1 MNPPLDIRQ
10 LRAFVSLAQTGSF
23 TKTARQLHL
32 SQSAISH
39 SIKSLETEVQCRL
52 LDRVGRSVSL
62 TQAGE
67 QLLSHAQRILTERDD
82 ARERLKELSKWGHGR
97 LRIGASPTSCQY
109 LLPKVLREFKESF
122 PQCLIQ
128 IEPGDT
134 PTALDLLENRRIDLA
149 LALEPR
155 HEGQLEFRPLF
166 KDELQ
171 FLVSPLHRWAQAGRV
186 DRSEITRQR
195 FILYTKKSYMAEM
208 IDQYFQ
214 QEAIVLPTS
223 IELGNMEAIKE
234 LVKLGLG
241 VSILAPWVAQ
251 KELTEGSL
259 QALPLGRRKL
269 ERSWGILLRKGHHL
283 SLAQQTFIGLCSAVS
298 DNLRLYGS
306 GPEAAPVRTVAASA
320 DCGIAS

>member
-1 MNPPLDIRQ
+1 MNAPLDIRQ
-10 LRAFVSLAQTGSF
+10 LRAFVLLAQTGSF

-39 SIKSLETEVQCRL
+39 SIKALEAEVHCRL
-52 LDRVGRSVSL
+52 LDRVGRTVTL

-67 QLLSHAQRILTERDD
+67 QLLGHAQRILAEMEE
-82 ARERLKELSKWGHGR
+82 ARERLKNLGKWGHGR
-97 LRIGASPTSCQY
+97 LRIGASTTSCQY

-122 PQCLIQ
+122 PKCLIQ

-134 PTALDLLENRRIDLA
+134 ATALELLENRRIDLA

-155 HEGQLEFRPLF
+155 HLGELEFRPLF
-166 KDELQ
+166 KDELR
-171 FLVSPLHRWAQAGRV
+171 FLVSPIHPWAKAGRV

-195 FILYTKKSYMAEM
+195 YILYTRKSYMAEM
-208 IDQYFQ
+208 IDEYFQ
-214 QEAIVLPTS
+214 QEAMVLPSS

-251 KELTEGSL
+251 KELAEGSL
-259 QALPLGRRKL
+259 HALPLGQRKL
-269 ERSWGILLRKGHHL
+269 DRTWGILHRKSEHL
-283 SLAQQTFIGLCSAVS
+283 SLAHQTFIGLCSAVA
-298 DNLRLYGS
+298 DNLSLS
-306 GPEAAPVRTVAASA
+306 
-320 DCGIAS
+320 

>member
-23 TKTARQLHL
+23 TRTARQLHL

-39 SIKSLETEVQCRL
+39 SIKSLEGEVRCRL
-52 LDRVGRSVSL
+52 LDRVGRSVIL

-67 QLLSHAQRILTERDD
+67 QLLGHAQRILAEMDK
-82 ARERLKELSKWGHGR
+82 ARERLKDLGKWGHGR

-134 PTALDLLENRRIDLA
+134 PTALDLLETHRIDLA

-155 HEGQLEFRPLF
+155 HPAQLEFRPLF
-166 KDELQ
+166 KDELR
-171 FLVSPLHRWAQAGRV
+171 FLVSPLHPWAQAGRV
-186 DRSEITRQR
+186 DRTEITSQP
-195 FILYTKKSYMAEM
+195 FILYTKRSYMAEM
-208 IDQYFQ
+208 IDAYFQ
-214 QEAIVLPTS
+214 REKVVLPTS

-241 VSILAPWVAQ
+241 ISILAPWVAR
-251 KELTEGSL
+251 KELAEGSL
-259 QALPLGRRKL
+259 HALALGPRKL
-269 ERSWGILLRKGHHL
+269 ERTWGILLRKGQQL
-283 SLAQQTFIGLCSAVS
+283 SLAHQTFIGLCSAVS
-298 DNLRLYGS
+298 DNLQLLS
-306 GPEAAPVRTVAASA
+306 
-320 DCGIAS
+320 

>member
-1 MNPPLDIRQ
+1 MSTPLDIRQ

-39 SIKSLETEVQCRL
+39 SIKSLEGEVQCRL
-52 LDRVGRSVSL
+52 LDRVGRSVIL

-67 QLLSHAQRILTERDD
+67 QLLGHAQRILTEMDE
-82 ARERLKELSKWGHGR
+82 ARERLKNLGKWGHGR

-134 PTALDLLENRRIDLA
+134 PDALELLDNHRIDLA

-155 HEGQLEFRPLF
+155 QAGQLEFRPLF
-166 KDELQ
+166 RDELR
-171 FLVSPLHRWAQAGRV
+171 FLVSPLHSWAKEGRV
-186 DRSEITRQR
+186 DRSEIPRQR
-195 FILYTKKSYMAEM
+195 YILYTKRSYMAEM
-208 IDQYFQ
+208 IDIYFQ
-214 QEAIVLPTS
+214 RESVVLPTS

-241 VSILAPWVAQ
+241 ISILAPWVAQ
-251 KELTEGSL
+251 RELAEGSL
-259 QALPLGRRKL
+259 RTLPLGPRKL
-269 ERSWGILLRKGHHL
+269 ERTWGILLRKGHHL
-283 SLAQQTFIGLCSAVS
+283 SLAQQTFIGLCSAVA
-298 DNLRLYGS
+298 DNLHQT
-306 GPEAAPVRTVAASA
+306 AVA
-320 DCGIAS
+320 

>member
-1 MNPPLDIRQ
+1 MNAPLDVRQ
-10 LRAFVSLAQTGSF
+10 LRAFVSLARTASF

-39 SIKSLETEVQCRL
+39 SIKSLEAEVQCRL
-52 LDRVGRSVSL
+52 LDRVGRSVIL

-67 QLLSHAQRILTERDD
+67 QLLEHAQRILKEMDE
-82 ARERLKELSKWGHGR
+82 ARERLKDLGRWGRGR

-134 PTALDLLENRRIDLA
+134 SIALELLENHRIDLA

-155 HEGQLEFRPLF
+155 HLDQLEFRPLF
-166 KDELQ
+166 KDELR
-171 FLVSPLHRWAQAGRV
+171 FLVSPLHSWARTGRV
-186 DRSEITRQR
+186 DRNEITSQR
-195 FILYTKKSYMAEM
+195 FILYTKRSYMAEM
-208 IDQYFQ
+208 IDAYFER
-214 QEAIVLPTS
+214 EALVLPTS

-241 VSILAPWVAQ
+241 ISILAPWVAQ
-251 KELTEGSL
+251 KELAEGSL
-259 QALPLGRRKL
+259 RALPLGPRKL
-269 ERSWGILLRKGHHL
+269 ERTWGILIRKGQAL
-283 SLAQQTFIGLCSAVS
+283 SLAHQTFIGLCSAVA
-298 DNLRLYGS
+298 DNLR
-306 GPEAAPVRTVAASA
+306 V
-320 DCGIAS
+320 

>member
-1 MNPPLDIRQ
+1 MNAPLDIRQ
-10 LRAFVSLAQTGSF
+10 LRAFVALAQTGSF
-23 TKTARQLHL
+23 TRTARQLHL

-39 SIKSLETEVQCRL
+39 SIKSLEVEVRCRL
-52 LDRVGRSVSL
+52 LDRVGKSVVL

-67 QLLSHAQRILTERDD
+67 HLLGHAQRILEEMAAARDK
-82 ARERLKELSKWGHGR
+82 LKDFGKWGHGR

-134 PTALDLLENRRIDLA
+134 PSALELLENQRIDLA
-149 LALEPR
+149 LALKPR
-155 HEGQLEFRPLF
+155 NEGKFEFRPLF
-166 KDELQ
+166 KDELK
-171 FLVSPLHRWAQAGRV
+171 FLVGPLHPWARAGRV
-186 DRSEITRQR
+186 NREELSSQR
-195 FILYTKKSYMAEM
+195 FILYTRRSYMAAM
-208 IDQYFQ
+208 IDDYFQ
-214 QEAIVLPTS
+214 HDKVVLPTS

-259 QALPLGRRKL
+259 QALPLGPRKL
-269 ERSWGILLRKGHHL
+269 ERTWGVLLRKGQQL
-283 SLAQQTFIGLCSAVS
+283 SLAHETFIGLCSAVS
-298 DNLRLYGS
+298 DNLRL
-306 GPEAAPVRTVAASA
+306 
-320 DCGIAS
+320 